1 MIHQWIW
8 SCGAKWVECL
18 WGFLDYTIIYVYLYN
33 IYIHVVYVC
42 YNIIV
47 SYYSWFYSPK
57 SLAESSI
64 DIDRGGWIPKLSGLR
79 PKLGVEP
86 SAEGGALP
94 SGPQKVPRPGGCSKL
109 RWGIFP
115 LFEAGKVDRELLFSY
130 RIMRIFMKI
139 FMRILELAMFDSLK
153 QFHASMVNFA
163 RIPGFFETAQVGVG
177 SPMACWDPWAHSSA
191 VEWNHRLRHL
201 EATMYMVYIY
211 GKYIIYII

>member
-1 MIHQWIW
+1 M
-8 SCGAKWVECL
+8 ECL

-33 IYIHVVYVC
+33 IYIYIHVVYVC

-109 RWGIFP
+109 R
-115 LFEAGKVDRELLFSY
+115 
-130 RIMRIFMKI
+130 
-139 FMRILELAMFDSLK
+139 
-153 QFHASMVNFA
+153 
-163 RIPGFFETAQVGVG
+163 
-177 SPMACWDPWAHSSA
+177 
-191 VEWNHRLRHL
+191 
-201 EATMYMVYIY
+201 
-211 GKYIIYII
+211 